1 MEINNPGNRNREI
14 NNPGNRNRVPV
25 TIIEGADYHA
35 IRTAGVLKVINQ
47 IYISKLRNRNKIDH
61 SK

>member
-1 MEINNPGNRNREI
+1 MEI